1 MNCTHDLC
9 LPGLAIFLTF
19 CVIQMFIVNIT
30 VHCVQ
35 ENEEAKAQ
43 ALPAKVNCKV
53 INYNC
58 SKTIQNLVN
67 RGSLRLKPP
76 VKAMIPY

>member
-1 MNCTHDLC
+1 
-9 LPGLAIFLTF
+9 
-19 CVIQMFIVNIT
+19 MFIVNIT
-30 VHCVQ
+30 VHCAQ

-43 ALPAKVNCKV
+43 ALPAKVFFLKKNCKV

-67 RGSLRLKPP
+67 RGSLGLKPP
-76 VKAMIPY
+76 VKAMIPF

>member
-9 LPGLAIFLTF
+9 LPGLAIFLTS
-19 CVIQMFIVNIT
+19 CGIQMFIVNIT

-35 ENEEAKAQ
+35 ENKEPKAQ
-43 ALPAKVNCKV
+43 ALPANCKV

-58 SKTIQNLVN
+58 TKTIQNLVN

-76 VKAMIPY
+76 VKAMLPY